1 MAVSSIA
8 MPKKSKVRGRDTDR
22 PTVYKDSR
30 TDVFFRCPL
39 GIEAALE
46 AKANPSIQLR
56 PKIFDEFAVTDR
68 VALVSGGN
76 GGLGLEA
83 AIALCETGA
92 RVVYCFDLPEEPSEV
107 FVAAQDYVR
116 KLENNSRLKYFS
128 ADVRDLISGNIVLPP
143 PCIPGSP
150 CGYIAR
156 TYHAQLPP
164 STTILQMHQSRR
176 IRCEPRND
184 TAKLVG
190 SSNSSKGAQA

>member
-1 MAVSSIA
+1 MWGIGPSILLTILREVKTQSA
-8 MPKKSKVRGRDTDR
+8 SPIG
-22 PTVYKDSR
+22 
-30 TDVFFRCPL
+30 PL

-46 AKANPSIQLR
+46 AKANPSIQPR
-56 PKIFDEFAVTDR
+56 PKISDEFAVTDR

-76 GGLGLEA
+76 GGLGLET
-83 AIALCETGA
+83 AIALREAGA
-92 RVVYCFDLPEEPSEV
+92 RVVYCFDLPEELSEV

-150 CGYIAR
+150 CGYITR

-164 STTILQMHQSRR
+164 STTILQMHR
-176 IRCEPRND
+176 
-184 TAKLVG
+184 
-190 SSNSSKGAQA
+190 